1 MADAKVKHPRFVE
14 LHLGL
19 LPVEEINA
27 TLQLE
32 LEAGIVVFSAA
43 AQKHVYK
50 RHQQDFQDFLAYAG
64 MVVSSPGYIGQAPK
78 HADKIELVKR
88 LPPSKGAAGLLVAL
102 VLEPD
107 ASGRYHVASF
117 YTVSEAK
124 ISNRR
129 QSGTLKVPRKK

>member
-1 MADAKVKHPRFVE
+1 MSDAKVKHPRFVE
-14 LHLGL
+14 LHLGPA
-19 LPVEEINA
+19 PVEKINL

-32 LEAGIVVFSAA
+32 LEEGIVVFSAA

-50 RHQQDFQDFLAYAG
+50 RHPKDFQDFLAYAG
-64 MVVSSPGYIGQAPK
+64 SVVSSPGYIGQAPK

-88 LPPSKGAAGLLVAL
+88 LPASEGAAGLLVAL

-117 YTVSEAK
+117 YSVSEAK

-129 QSGTLKVPRKK
+129 QNGTLKVPHKK